1 MATPTEKFRSALNG
15 FNRTDVVQFIQ
26 RQTAEHEKPL
36 PQAKEENSRASR
48 TGSELR
54 EQLAQMS
61 AQLEELRAEKE
72 ALAEENAC
80 LLAEQM
86 RLQEELSKRASF
98 VPEIAP
104 VESEL
109 DRPFTPVSVPSD
121 FNEMELA
128 AYRRA
133 EQVERLSRERAAA
146 STERMRS
153 IFEQADAKLEMST
166 ADLGAVLET
175 CRSDFAQLQE
185 ILCAAREV
193 IGESSESLKAAAE
206 LCEI

>member
-26 RQTAEHEKPL
+26 RQTAEHEKAL
-36 PQAKEENSRASR
+36 RLSKEENTRTSR
-48 TGSELR
+48 TASELR
-54 EQLAQMS
+54 ELNAQLS
-61 AQLEELRAEKE
+61 AQLEELRAQKE
-72 ALAEENAC
+72 ALAEENAR
-80 LLAEQM
+80 LLAEKSH
-86 RLQEELSKRASF
+86 LQEELNKRAS
-98 VPEIAP
+98 VAPEAAS
-104 VESEL
+104 VEPEL
-109 DRPFTPVSVPSD
+109 DRPFAPVSLPSE

-153 IFEQADAKLEMST
+153 IFEQADTKLSLTT

-175 CRSDFAQLQE
+175 CNSDFAQLQQ
-185 ILCAAREV
+185 ILSAAREV
-193 IGESSESLKAAAE
+193 LGESSESLKAAAE

>member
-26 RQTAEHEKPL
+26 RQTAEHEKAL
-36 PQAKEENSRASR
+36 RQAKEENTRASR

-61 AQLEELRAEKE
+61 AQIDELRAEKE
-72 ALAEENAC
+72 ALAEENAR
-80 LLAEQM
+80 LLAENA
-86 RLQEELSKRASF
+86 RLQEELSKRASA
-98 VPEIAP
+98 VAETAP
-104 VESEL
+104 VEPEL
-109 DRPFTPVSVPSD
+109 DRPFAPVSVPSD

-133 EQVERLSRERAAA
+133 EQVERLSRERATA

-153 IFEQADAKLEMST
+153 IFAQANTKLEMTT

-175 CRSDFAQLQE
+175 CNSDFAQLQQ
-185 ILCAAREV
+185 ILSTAKAV
-193 IGESSESLKAAAE
+193 LGESSESLKAAGE
-206 LCEI
+206 LCAI

>member
-26 RQTAEHEKPL
+26 RQTAEHEKAL
-36 PQAKEENSRASR
+36 RQAKEENTRASR

-54 EQLAQMS
+54 EQLAQLNL
-61 AQLEELRAEKE
+61 QLEELLAEKE
-72 ALAEENAC
+72 ALVAENAR
-80 LLAEQM
+80 LLEEQQ
-86 RLQEELSKRASF
+86 RLQAELSKRAS
-98 VPEIAP
+98 VVSEEAPEEP
-104 VESEL
+104 VL
-109 DRPFTPVSVPSD
+109 DRPFAPVSLPNE

-133 EQVERLSRERAAA
+133 EQVERLSRERAVA

-153 IFEQADAKLEMST
+153 IFEQANTKLELST

-185 ILCAAREV
+185 ILAAARGI
-193 IGESSESLKAAAE
+193 IGESSESLKAATE

>member
-26 RQTAEHEKPL
+26 RQTAEHEKAL
-36 PQAKEENSRASR
+36 RQAKEENTRTSRA
-48 TGSELR
+48 GSELR
-54 EQLAQMS
+54 EQLAQAS
-61 AQLEELRAEKE
+61 AELEALRAEKE
-72 ALAEENAC
+72 ALAEENAR
-80 LLAEQM
+80 LLAEQT
-86 RLQEELSKRASF
+86 RLKEELRKCASV
-98 VPEIAP
+98 VPEAAAAEP
-104 VESEL
+104 EL
-109 DRPFTPVSVPSD
+109 DRPFAPVSVPSE

-153 IFEQADAKLEMST
+153 IFEQANTKLDLTT
-166 ADLGAVLET
+166 ADLAAVLET
-175 CRSDFAQLQE
+175 CNSDFAQLQE
-185 ILCAAREV
+185 ILRAARAV
-193 IGESSESLKAAAE
+193 LGESSESLKAATE